1 MCGINGI
8 IGALTGEQGTERV
21 SRMND
26 AMTHRGPDAAGIF
39 ADNGIA
45 LGHRRLSIIDLD
57 PRSNQPFYSPDRKY
71 VMVFNGE
78 IYNYKIIRNSLT
90 FNNWTTESD
99 TEVLLHAY
107 IQWGSRCLDMLE
119 GMFAFA
125 IWDCEKRELFVARD
139 RMGIKPLYYCHAKAD
154 FAFSS
159 EIRALMHSGI
169 PERKISTQALP
180 DYLMYHTVHAP
191 ETIVN
196 GVFMLMPG
204 HFMRVSDG
212 AITAE
217 EYWNPETLVKTIQPT
232 AAEAKEQVRYLLTEA
247 VKKRLVA
254 DVPFGAFL
262 SGGIDSSAVVALMA
276 GNMSRPVDTFN
287 IAFDESEFSEA
298 KYARMVAEKFGTR
311 HHEIVIRPESFLK
324 QIPDALKDA
333 DHPGADGI
341 NTWVVSKAAKEAGV
355 TMVLSG
361 LGGDEFFGGYDV
373 FKQLYRL
380 ESKKWV
386 MSFPR
391 PLRAMAGNMLKMM
404 KPGVAS
410 QKMAALLVQDYWYLE
425 YTYRFSRMSV
435 LEKDVSVLL
444 SEKKR
449 FANSVYN
456 IVLQNCGTESAGE
469 RFHLFTRIS
478 LAEMRTY
485 LHNILLRDTDQMSMA
500 HALEVRVPF
509 LDHTLVEY
517 LISLPQE
524 LKISR
529 HAPKELLIK
538 SLGDLLPH
546 ELVHRP
552 KMGFTF
558 PWAQW
563 LKTDLKD
570 FCETHLNALATRP
583 EFDKQG
589 INQLWTAFK
598 AGKPEARWA
607 NIWNLVV
614 LEHYLQ
620 KNGLS

>member
-57 PRSNQPFYSPDRKY
+57 PRSNQPFYSPDRRY

-78 IYNYKIIRNSLT
+78 IYNYKIIRNALT

-169 PERKISTQALP
+169 AGGKINTEALP
-180 DYLMYHTVHAP
+180 DYLMYHTIHAP
-191 ETIVN
+191 ETIIK
-196 GVFMLMPG
+196 GVYMLMPG
-204 HFMRVSDG
+204 HCIRVSDG

-232 AAEAKEQVRYLLTEA
+232 AAEAQEQVRYLLTEA

-298 KYARMVAEKFGTR
+298 KYARLMAEKYGTR

-324 QIPDALKDA
+324 QIPDALNDA

-391 PLRAMAGNMLKMM
+391 PLRALAGNLMKTM

-435 LEKDVSVLL
+435 MEKDVAKLL
-444 SEKKR
+444 SDKKR

-485 LHNILLRDTDQMSMA
+485 LHNVLLRDTDQMSMA

-558 PWAQW
+558 PWAHW